1 VIRISS
7 RFFVFA
13 LAACLGLAVQVSA
26 QAAYATSE
34 PGKKLYK
41 VDLSTGVLQVLFNI
55 LDGRPD
61 SLIVNNQGQI
71 LYSVPKKTVPV
82 ITYGYIGLFDP
93 ATGVNTILVSG
104 IYLRDLVLEPG
115 GMSMLIGQSSPGA
128 ILRFN
133 FVTGTLTTVAKKLG
147 SVDGLA
153 YDPAGNLFAV
163 IQHNLIAKIN
173 PNTGAILKT
182 LVLEPHYRINGGD
195 GMTYDPY
202 TGNLWVSHDGT
213 LGNGLIEVPTNLS
226 GFTLFQ
232 TGNIRAPDGVVSD
245 GKGNLYIGAGL
256 QKLVIY
262 NIPTNTIT
270 NAIKVPG
277 IDDVV
282 LVPGTY

>member
-1 VIRISS
+1 MRVSS

-13 LAACLGLAVQVSA
+13 LTVWLGLAVQVSA

-34 PGKKLYK
+34 PGQKLYK
-41 VDLSTGVLQVLFNI
+41 VDLSTGVLQVLFNVP
-55 LDGRPD
+55 DGRPD
-61 SLIVNNQGQI
+61 SLILNNQGQI
-71 LYSVPKKTVPV
+71 LYSVPM
-82 ITYGYIGLFDP
+82 ITPYGYIGLFDP
-93 ATGVNTILVSG
+93 ATGWNTVLVSG
-104 IYLRDLVLEPG
+104 ISYPRDLVLEPG
-115 GMSMLIGQSSPGA
+115 GMSMLIGQYSPGA

-133 FVTGTLTTVAKKLG
+133 FVTGVLTTVASKLG

-153 YDPAGNLFAV
+153 YDPAGHLFAV
-163 IQHNLIAKIN
+163 LRHNLIAQID

-182 LVLEPHYRINGGD
+182 LVLEPHYKINGGD
-195 GMTYDPY
+195 GITYDPY
-202 TGNLWVSHDGT
+202 TRNLWVSHDGT
-213 LGNGLIEVPTNLS
+213 LGNGLIKVPTDLS

-232 TGNIRAPDGVVSD
+232 TGNIRVPDGVVSD

-256 QKLVIY
+256 QRLVIY

-270 NAIKVPG
+270 KTITVPG

>member
-1 VIRISS
+1 LRIPSRVFVI
-7 RFFVFA
+7 A
-13 LAACLGLAVQVSA
+13 LTAWLGLAVQVSA

-34 PGKKLYK
+34 PGQKLYK
-41 VDLSTGVLQVLFNI
+41 VDLSTGVLQVLYNI
-55 LDGRPD
+55 PDGRPD

-82 ITYGYIGLFDP
+82 VTLGYIGLFDP
-93 ATGVNTILVSG
+93 ATGVNTVLVSG
-104 IYLRDLVLEPG
+104 IGPRDLVLEPG
-115 GMSMLIGQSSPGA
+115 GMSMLIGQYSPGA

-133 FVTGTLTTVAKKLG
+133 FVTGALTTVAKKLG

-163 IQHNLIAKIN
+163 IQHNLIVQFN

-182 LVLEPHYRINGGD
+182 LVLEPHYQINGGD

-213 LGNGLIEVPTNLS
+213 LGNGLIEIPTDLS

-232 TGNIRAPDGVVSD
+232 TGNIRVPDGVVSD

-262 NIPTNTIT
+262 NIPTDTIT
-270 NAIKVPG
+270 KAIKVPG
-277 IDDVV
+277 IDDVA